1 MQWMTTTSFVTCYA
15 PHVPQHVAVLLFG
28 PLNQIMIS
36 SAQSA
41 ETDFAYMDLAY
52 PDKQVSIWSFLLLD
66 GLPGNAMSSIH
77 PSLGF
82 VLRPTNS

>member
-1 MQWMTTTSFVTCYA
+1 MQWMTITSFVSGYA
-15 PHVPQHVAVLLFG
+15 PHAPQHVALSLFG

-36 SAQSA
+36 SAPSA
-41 ETDFAYMDLAY
+41 ETDFAYLDKAY

-66 GLPGNAMSSIH
+66 GLPAKALSSIH

-82 VLRPTNS
+82 V